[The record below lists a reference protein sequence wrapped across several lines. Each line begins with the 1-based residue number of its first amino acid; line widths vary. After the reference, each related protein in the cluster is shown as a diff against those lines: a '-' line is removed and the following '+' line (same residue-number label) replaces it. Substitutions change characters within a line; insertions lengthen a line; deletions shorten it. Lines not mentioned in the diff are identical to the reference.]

1 MKIVEKFIS
10 IDGEGPTAGGLSVFI
25 RFAGC
30 NLHCAWCDTCYAQ
43 KEYSYT
49 EDLTVPQIVDY
60 VRSTDVKLTWQKTDT
75 LAITPS
81 LAFAP
86 ASTAAVAR

>member
-49 EDLTVPQIVDY
+49 EDLTVSEIVDY
-60 VRSTDVKLTWQKTDT
+60 VRSTGVKHVT
-75 LAITPS
+75 ITGGEP
-81 LAFAP
+81 LLQRH
-86 ASTAAVAR
+86 TYCIYKRT

>member
-1 MKIVEKFIS
+1 MKLVEKFIS

-30 NLHCAWCDTCYAQ
+30 NLHCVWCDTCYAQ

-49 EDLTVPQIVDY
+49 EDLSVAQIVDY
-60 VRSTDVKLTWQKTDT
+60 VRSTGVNTLLLQVENPYYKKTFVSYF
-75 LAITPS
+75 L
-81 LAFAP
+81 L
-86 ASTAAVAR
+86 